1 MTLYLFEIIKMKFL
15 FGTTRDDYDEYKEI
29 EINTLEELIELIKN
43 SEWKQIVMRQNNI
56 EYRDERENKFLG
68 KRFIEDYNDRRE

>member
-1 MTLYLFEIIKMKFL
+1 MKFL
-15 FGTTRDDYDEYKEI
+15 FGTTWDNYDEWKEI

-56 EYRDERENKFLG
+56 EHRDGTKDKYFG

>member
-1 MTLYLFEIIKMKFL
+1 MKFL
-15 FGTTRDDYDEYKEI
+15 FGTTGDAYEDYKEI
-29 EINTLEELIELIKN
+29 KINTIEELLELIKN

>member
-1 MTLYLFEIIKMKFL
+1 MKFL
-15 FGTTRDDYDEYKEI
+15 FGTTWDGYDEYKEI

-56 EYRDERENKFLG
+56 EYRDNRENKFLG